1 MSAAR
6 IHPRYRSTVRV
17 AFPALHS
24 IRGLADGAD
33 IGRAHGHDFTA
44 EFRFET
50 AHLVY
55 PGVVV
60 DDVTRREIEQHVRE
74 RLAYRDLD
82 RLLDRPPTCEAIAE
96 HLATWFLRSARLS
109 GDARLVAVAVS
120 TGSGAGAEIALIEE
134 T

>member
-6 IHPRYRSTVRV
+6 INPRYRSTVRV
-17 AFPALHS
+17 GFPALHS
-24 IRGLADGAD
+24 IRGLADGAAVS
-33 IGRAHGHDFTA
+33 RAHGHDFTA

-60 DDVTRREIEQHVRE
+60 DNDTRHEIERHVRE

-96 HLATWFLRSARLS
+96 HLVTWFLRSARPP
-109 GDARLVAVAVS
+109 GDARLVAVVVS
-120 TGSGAGAEIALIEE
+120 TGSGAQAEIALVEE
-134 T
+134 P